1 MNGGHLYTPFVV
13 KNILEPETNNIMQSF
28 DTTFVRSTI
37 SAETSEKMRYALESV
52 VARGGGRYAYIDG
65 YRIGGKT
72 GTAQKVEN
80 GTYLVNNYI
89 MSFMAVVPANDPQ
102 AVLYIA
108 IDNPKNTA
116 MLSSY
121 TTAPVARRILLD
133 IIEALDIPRQEG
145 GIDPVYKWGE
155 DTFSVVPNVIG
166 MTPSEATKA
175 LSKFKVEYTGE
186 GDKVVEQSP
195 TAGES
200 VADGSTIRLLLE

>member
-1 MNGGHLYTPFVV
+1 M
-13 KNILEPETNNIMQSF
+13 K
-28 DTTFVRSTI
+28 TI
-37 SAETSEKMRYALESV
+37 IT
-52 VARGGGRYAYIDG
+52 
-65 YRIGGKT
+65 
-72 GTAQKVEN
+72 
-80 GTYLVNNYI
+80 
-89 MSFMAVVPANDPQ
+89 
-102 AVLYIA
+102 A

-145 GIDPVYKWGE
+145 GIDPVYQWDT

-166 MTPSEATKA
+166 MTPKEATKA
-175 LSKFKVEYTGE
+175 LSKFKVEYTGD